1 MLDHVGFA
9 VADAERSRRF
19 YEQALAPLGITLIMS
34 VTPEQTEAGGTAH
47 GFGSNGK
54 PYFWIGDRGPGAND
68 PESFA
73 AMPGGHGGLDTRA
86 GQGTHVAFA
95 AETRA
100 VVDAFHEAAL
110 AAGGRDNGAP
120 GLRPHYHPN
129 YYGAFVLDPDGMN
142 IEAVCHKDVEHD
154 REAHL
159 HHRL

>member
-47 GFGSNGK
+47 GFGSDGK
-54 PYFWIGDRGPGAND
+54 PYFWIGDNERVG
-68 PESFA
+68 E
-73 AMPGGHGGLDTRA
+73 
-86 GQGTHVAFA
+86 GTHVAFA

-100 VVDAFHEAAL
+100 VVDAFYEAAL